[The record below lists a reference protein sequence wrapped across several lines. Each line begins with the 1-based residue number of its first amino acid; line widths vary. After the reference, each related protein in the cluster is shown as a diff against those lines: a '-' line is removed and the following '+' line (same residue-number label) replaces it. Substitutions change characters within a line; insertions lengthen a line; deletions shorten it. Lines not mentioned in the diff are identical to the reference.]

1 MKIVL
6 KVAITCKKCK
16 TCVLGISSKI
26 KGIKSLTYDD
36 EKSTLTVVGEVD
48 VVEIVAALRKAK
60 HPAEVVSVT
69 DEKKEAEEKKK
80 KEEEEKK
87 KKEEEEKKKKEACEA
102 KKKCC
107 CPRPCPICPKP
118 CPPACPPR
126 CPPPFAPACPPPYMK
141 QCQPCYI
148 PIEDECHVPNC
159 TIV

>member
-1 MKIVL
+1 MKVVL

-87 KKEEEEKKKKEACEA
+87 KKEEAA

-107 CPRPCPICPKP
+107 CPMPCSMCPKP
-118 CPPACPPR
+118 CPPPSCPLP
-126 CPPPFAPACPPPYMK
+126 CPPPHMK
-141 QCQPCYI
+141 PCQPCYI
-148 PIEDECHVPNC
+148 PIEDEYPGPC

>member
-16 TCVLGISSKI
+16 TCVLSISSKI
-26 KGIKSLTYDD
+26 KGIKSLTYDE

-48 VVEIVAALRKAK
+48 VVQVVEALRKKK
-60 HPAEVVSVT
+60 HPAEVVSVV

-87 KKEEEEKKKKEACEA
+87 KKKEEEEKKKKAEEE
-102 KKKCC
+102 KKKLCAELCSCPKCC
-107 CPRPCPICPKP
+107 YIPPCPPKP
-118 CPPACPPR
+118 CPP
-126 CPPPFAPACPPPYMK
+126 PY
-141 QCQPCYI
+141 QPCYVV
-148 PIEDECHVPNC
+148 DDHPNPC

>member
-16 TCVLGISSKI
+16 TCVLGISSKV

-48 VVEIVAALRKAK
+48 VVDIVAALRKAK

-87 KKEEEEKKKKEACEA
+87 KKEAEEKKKKEEEE
-102 KKKCC
+102 KRKKCC
-107 CPRPCPICPKP
+107 CPLPCQLCPPPP
-118 CPPACPPR
+118 CPPRPCSPPPM
-126 CPPPFAPACPPPYMK
+126 CPPPNMK
-141 QCQPCYI
+141 QCQLCYI
-148 PIEDECHVPNC
+148 PIEDEYPSPC

>member
-1 MKIVL
+1 MSDEL
-6 KVAITCKKCK
+6 MITMA
-16 TCVLGISSKI
+16 
-26 KGIKSLTYDD
+26 GIKSLTYDD

-87 KKEEEEKKKKEACEA
+87 KKEEAA

-107 CPRPCPICPKP
+107 CPMPCSMCPKP
-118 CPPACPPR
+118 CPPPSCPLP
-126 CPPPFAPACPPPYMK
+126 CPPPHMK
-141 QCQPCYI
+141 PCQPCYI
-148 PIEDECHVPNC
+148 PIEDEYPGPC

>member
-87 KKEEEEKKKKEACEA
+87 KKEEEKKKEEAA

-107 CPRPCPICPKP
+107 CPLPCPICPK
-118 CPPACPPR
+118 ACPPPP
-126 CPPPFAPACPPPYMK
+126 CPLPCPPPYMK
-141 QCQPCYI
+141 QCQPCHI
-148 PIEDECHVPNC
+148 PIEDEYPGPC